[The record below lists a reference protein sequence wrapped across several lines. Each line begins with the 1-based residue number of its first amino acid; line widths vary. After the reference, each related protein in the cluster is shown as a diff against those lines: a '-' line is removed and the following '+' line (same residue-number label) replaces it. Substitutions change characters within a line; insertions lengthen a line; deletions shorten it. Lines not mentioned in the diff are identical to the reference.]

1 MPSSPISPCPSCP
14 PHAAGGHGCA
24 VYSSSVTDAE
34 WAILEPLLPAP
45 GSTAGRGGRPEKHC
59 RRVIVDAILYIVR
72 GGIAWRQLP
81 VEFPPAGTV
90 YAVFARWARSGG
102 WQRILD
108 ALRDRLR
115 VRAGRDRCPTAAII
129 DSQTVPAADT
139 VPRSSRGWDGA
150 KRTNG
155 VKRHIAVDVNG
166 LLLGVVVTA
175 ASIQDRDAAHRLL
188 AALRG
193 SFSTIALV
201 WADGGYPGRLLIWAK
216 DVLTLTMQ
224 IIKRIPRRHWFPRP
238 APHLGGREKFR
249 VDQQAPPLRARLRNQ
264 TRPPR
269 SHGPPRHD
277 HDHDQATRP
286 NLTVFKHPLSVLM
299 LDLDN
304 FKRINDTHGH
314 ATGDRILVAIA
325 DTLRR
330 IGGAE
335 TVIARVGG
343 EEFLVAEH
351 NGTREALQTAEA
363 MRLAIAAT
371 PWGVTASLGVSSIRL
386 SSEHQNLDRQIIE
399 RLVEVADA
407 AMYEAK
413 RAGGNQVRHVDM
425 AAPRRP

>member
-14 PHAAGGHGCA
+14 PPAAGGHGCA

-90 YAVFARWARSGG
+90 YAVFARWARSGA

-115 VRAGRDRCPTAAII
+115 VRAGRGPVPERGDHRLADGTRRRHRCP
-129 DSQTVPAADT
+129 DPAAA
-139 VPRSSRGWDGA
+139 GMAA

-166 LLLGVVVTA
+166 LLLAVVVTA

-193 SFSTIALV
+193 SFSTIRLV

-224 IIKRIPRRHWFPRP
+224 IIKRIP
-238 APHLGGREKFR
+238 G
-249 VDQQAPPLRARLRNQ
+249 
-264 TRPPR
+264 
-269 SHGPPRHD
+269 
-277 HDHDQATRP
+277 
-286 NLTVFKHPLSVLM
+286 
-299 LDLDN
+299 
-304 FKRINDTHGH
+304 
-314 ATGDRILVAIA
+314 ATGFHVRPRIWVVE
-325 DTLRR
+325 RSC
-330 IGGAE
+330 
-335 TVIARVGG
+335 
-343 EEFLVAEH
+343 
-351 NGTREALQTAEA
+351 TRKDGSTYVQVLYQ
-363 MRLAIAAT
+363 LK
-371 PWGVTASLGVSSIRL
+371 SKQSSTSRT
-386 SSEHQNLDRQIIE
+386 
-399 RLVEVADA
+399 
-407 AMYEAK
+407 
-413 RAGGNQVRHVDM
+413 
-425 AAPRRP
+425 